1 MFLRKPILNT
11 STGRCGAI
19 GVIKI
24 SFGYINK
31 KILYFIFKKVFYKK
45 IKNKFINYCFIYDY
59 KNFLID
65 KIIVL
70 YFEKPNSYTGEDI
83 IELHCHCNNYILKFI
98 IDNFLKIL
106 KIYGIRLSKRGEFT
120 KRGFLNNKI
129 DIFELE
135 IISNIINF
143 YGNFFLKN
151 IDINLKKILF
161 FIYKLSKNLILQF
174 ENKLLSNKKNF
185 YYYLIYIKNKIFFV
199 LKNIKLFKNNNN
211 SIIILGFSN
220 SGKSTFINNFS
231 SNNLSIISSTKGTTK
246 NLIKKIVNIDN
257 LFFKIFDTPGV
268 INFKNSI
275 EYLNI
280 LFVIKKKNYSKI
292 IFYIFDSFIIYNTFF
307 YYIRKKIKK
316 QQIIINIL
324 NKIDK
329 IGKKFSLEIFINIYY
344 IKNIKIKISSKNKY
358 GLNLIKS
365 EIKRINFKNINNTRN
380 IFHKIIK
387 KSYKNINKSY
397 IFFLKKK
404 YLFFKN
410 SFYKFLKN
418 INLIIFKKNK
428 IFFNKIFKKFCLGK

>member
-1 MFLRKPILNT
+1 MCYKKPILNIT
-11 STGRCGAI
+11 TKGKSAI
-19 GVIKI
+19 GIIKI

-31 KILYFIFKKVFYKK
+31 KILYFIFKKIFYRK

-59 KNFLID
+59 RNFLID

-70 YFEKPNSYTGEDI
+70 YFEKPNSYTGEDV
-83 IELHCHCNNYILKFI
+83 IEIHCHGNYYILKFI

-106 KIYGIRLSKRGEFT
+106 KIYSIKLSKRGEFT

-143 YGNFFLKN
+143 KGNSFLKN
-151 IDINLKKILF
+151 IDINFKKILF
-161 FIYKLSKNLILQF
+161 SIYKLSKNLIIYF
-174 ENKLLSNKKNF
+174 ESELSKSGKNF
-185 YYYLIYIKNKIFFV
+185 YYSLTYIRNKIFFI
-199 LKNIKLFKNNNN
+199 LKNITLFKNNNN

-220 SGKSTFINNFS
+220 SGKSTFINNLS
-231 SNNLSIISSTKGTTK
+231 SNNLSIISSLKGTTK
-246 NLIKKIVNIDN
+246 NLIKKTININN
-257 LFFKIFDTPGV
+257 LLFKVFDTPGV

-280 LFVIKKKNYSKI
+280 LFVIKKKKYSKI
-292 IFYIFDSFIIYNTFF
+292 IFYIFDSFIFYNIFF
-307 YYIRKKIKK
+307 YYIKRKIKK
-316 QQIIINIL
+316 YQIIINIL

-329 IGKKFSLEIFINIYY
+329 IGKNFSLEIFINIY
-344 IKNIKIKISSKNKY
+344 IKNIKIKISSKNGW

-365 EIKRINFKNINNTRN
+365 EIKRIGFKNNYNNRN
-380 IFHKIIK
+380 IFYKIIK

-410 SFYKFLKN
+410 NFYKFLKN
-418 INLIIFKKNK
+418 LSLIILKKNK

>member
-1 MFLRKPILNT
+1 MCYKKPILNLT
-11 STGRCGAI
+11 TEGGAVGI
-19 GVIKI
+19 IKI

-31 KILYFIFKKVFYKK
+31 KILYFIFKKTFYKK
-45 IKNKFINYCFIYDY
+45 IKNRFINYCFIYDY

-83 IELHCHCNNYILKFI
+83 IEIHCHGNYYILKFV

-106 KIYGIRLSKRGEFT
+106 KIYNIRLSKKGEFT

-135 IISNIINF
+135 IISNIVNF
-143 YGNFFLKN
+143 YGNPIIKN
-151 IDINLKKILF
+151 IDINFKKILF
-161 FIYKLSKNLILQF
+161 SIYKLSKNLIIYF
-174 ENKLLSNKKNF
+174 ESKLSINSKNF
-185 YYYLIYIKNKIFFV
+185 YYNLIYIKNKIFFI
-199 LKNIKLFKNNNN
+199 LKNITLFKNNNN

-220 SGKSTFINNFS
+220 SGKSTLINNLS
-231 SNNLSIISSTKGTTK
+231 SNNLSIISSLKGTTK
-246 NLIKKIVNIDN
+246 SLTKKTMNIN
-257 LFFKIFDTPGV
+257 NSLFTVFDTPGV
-268 INFKNSI
+268 MDFKNSI

-280 LFVIKKKNYSKI
+280 LFVIKKKKYSKI
-292 IFYIFDSFIIYNTFF
+292 ILYIFDSFIFYNIFF
-307 YYIRKKIKK
+307 YYIKKKIKK
-316 QQIIINIL
+316 HQIIIDIL

-329 IGKKFSLEIFINIYY
+329 IGKKFSLEIFINTY
-344 IKNIKIKISSKNKY
+344 IKNIKIKISSKNGF
-358 GLNLIKS
+358 GLNLVKS
-365 EIKRINFKNINNTRN
+365 EIKRIDFKNIYNSRN
-380 IFHKIIK
+380 IFYKIIK

-410 SFYKFLKN
+410 NFYKFLKN
-418 INLIIFKKNK
+418 LSLIIFKKNK